1 MVGHTVWKKRA
12 LFALIFALGYGVCA
26 LLCLFPLSHII
37 SPAEEEYTVNWSDG
51 TASRESYAAA
61 LSSLSDAEENF
72 VVLQRNGMR
81 GEIAAS
87 ETYAK
92 CVNVLQNGDLLTLL
106 TADFNGLSR
115 LERASLW
122 HTFGNTA
129 YYSAD
134 LFAFDGKRVFR
145 TPRKAFET
153 LVLLD
158 SSVPNATVCETGAT
172 ELILRSEAQF
182 EAAALVG
189 SKIERVTVQ
198 PPYWVSGGGIYLTT
212 AGGKRLVSALP
223 KLSQF
228 EAEDCD
234 FCDEGALAPCT
245 GLVSLTLPFAG
256 SAKSGIGSDFN
267 GRLEYDFGGNVPE
280 TLRRV
285 KITGGM
291 ISEGAFVGCSM
302 LEELDLCS
310 IPAENISPSA
320 FIGCEGL
327 QRLHT
332 ARLLTWKGMA
342 RRSLPC
348 GCYLYERSTP

>member
-12 LFALIFALGYGVCA
+12 IFALIFALGYGVCA
-26 LLCLFPLSHII
+26 LLCLFPLSHILT
-37 SPAEEEYTVNWSDG
+37 PAEEEYTVNWSDG

-72 VVLQRNGMR
+72 VVLERKGVR

-92 CVNVLQNGDLLTLL
+92 CVTVLQNGDLLTLL
-106 TADFNGLSR
+106 TADFEGLSR

-134 LFAFDGKRVFR
+134 LFAFDGDRVFR
-145 TPRKAFET
+145 TPRRAFET

-158 SSVPNATVCETGAT
+158 GGVPNATVCEMGAT
-172 ELILRSEAQF
+172 ELILRKEAQF

-189 SKIERVTVQ
+189 SKIERVTAQ
-198 PPYWVSGGGIYLTT
+198 PPYSVSGGGLYLTT
-212 AGGKRLVSALP
+212 AGGARLVAALP
-223 KLSQF
+223 NLSQF
-228 EAEDCD
+228 EAEDCA

-245 GLVSLTLPFAG
+245 AIVSLTLTFAG
-256 SAKSGIGSDFN
+256 SAKSGIGSDFD
-267 GRLEYDFGGNVPE
+267 GRLAYDFDGNVPE

-285 KITGGM
+285 KIAGGM
-291 ISEGAFVGCSM
+291 ISANAFAGCSM

-320 FIGCEGL
+320 FAGCEGL

-332 ARLLTWKGMA
+332 AKLLSLHGMV